1 MGCSG
6 YGGLA
11 IALNFLALACAF
23 TALLT
28 PKWVSNSAVDASYN
42 GVVKSAD
49 TGFGV
54 MLMCFDVKWD
64 NTATLVKGTN
74 TASNY
79 NINDCYGYYN
89 PLERTIARFDGQL
102 KFDKYTVSI
111 CDHYAVDN
119 DRAARALGIMAGLR
133 KDAMKNFLDK
143 TCSDSGKAV
152 LVMTLG
158 SPLCL
163 FLSFVIL
170 IFGVSCCDNR
180 SCMVQMTRFLT
191 ILSSMFSVVLSFLV
205 FSQFTQLRYADA
217 TYGYSLYLEIA
228 AFVLTIVL
236 SWAIE
241 QHILCGGKGSN
252 HVHDR
257 I

>member
-11 IALNFLALACAF
+11 IALNFLALASAL
-23 TALLT
+23 TALLSS
-28 PKWVSNSAVDASYN
+28 KWVTNSAVDVSYN
-42 GVVKSAD
+42 GVVKGAD

-54 MLMCFDVKWD
+54 MLMCLDVKWD

-79 NINDCYGYYN
+79 NINDCYGYFV

-102 KFDKYTVSI
+102 KFDKYMTSI

-119 DRAARALGIMAGLR
+119 DRAAGALGTMSGLR

-143 TCSDSGKAV
+143 TCSSTGKAV
-152 LVMTLG
+152 LAMTLG

-163 FLSFVIL
+163 FLSFIMLV
-170 IFGVSCCDNR
+170 FGVCCCDNR

-191 ILSSMFSVVLSFLV
+191 ILSAIFSVVLSFLV

-217 TYGYSLYLEIA
+217 TYGFSLYLEIA
-228 AFVLTIVL
+228 AFVLTILL

-241 QHILCGGKGSN
+241 QHILGGGKGTR
-252 HVHDR
+252 HDR